1 MMKEDGKGADFA
13 SRLANAEGGVKKG
26 LLDDSAFRFRLDDA
40 LLKVA
45 GMSVNGGDV
54 DDKKEQ
60 VSAIFIVIM
69 LFRCIAFCLYS
80 PLVASTFT
88 SHHFFQ
94 SRSMRSGEAG
104 DSPEV
109 SKHNLEFI
117 LRYSKS
123 WHSLSRKQR
132 NRMVLVSTDCPKRI
146 AWSRSMPPCR

>member
-1 MMKEDGKGADFA
+1 MMKEDA

-88 SHHFFQ
+88 SHHFLSVARHAQWRDGSF
-94 SRSMRSGEAG
+94 SRG
-104 DSPEV
+104 
-109 SKHNLEFI
+109 K
-117 LRYSKS
+117 
-123 WHSLSRKQR
+123 
-132 NRMVLVSTDCPKRI
+132 
-146 AWSRSMPPCR
+146 